1 LLRGITDRYR
11 KPGDLPQVLP
21 VFPLRGAILLPRATL
36 ALNVFEPRYLMLVDF
51 ALARDR
57 LIGIVQP
64 APEAGEGESPN
75 GKTFPLRR
83 VGCVGRITAFSEG
96 DDGRVMLSLTGI
108 TRFNILR
115 NVDSEEPF
123 RFCRVG
129 FGEFASDFRSGHG
142 EEDVDRPRLLTT
154 LRNYLIANNLSADWE
169 RIDSAS
175 NERLV
180 NTLSILSPYGAEEKQ
195 ALLEAKDLRARA
207 EALMALAE
215 MELAS
220 RDDGSGTSIQ

>member
-1 LLRGITDRYR
+1 MGITECYR
-11 KPGDLPQVLP
+11 GPGDLPEVLP

-36 ALNVFEPRYLMLVDF
+36 ALNVFEPRYLVLVDF
-51 ALARDR
+51 ALAGDR
-57 LIGIVQP
+57 LVGIVQP
-64 APEAGEGESPN
+64 APDAGDTESPN

-83 VGCVGRITAFSEG
+83 VGCAGRIIAYSEG

-108 TRFNILR
+108 ARFRVLHD
-115 NVDSEEPF
+115 VESDEPF
-123 RFCRVG
+123 RFCQVG
-129 FGEFASDFRSGHG
+129 FGEFATDFRSGHG
-142 EEDVDRPRLLTT
+142 EEEVDRPRLLTT
-154 LRNYLIANNLSADWE
+154 LRNYLTANNLSADWD

-195 ALLEAKDLRARA
+195 ALLEARDLKARA
-207 EALMALAE
+207 EALVALAE

>member
-1 LLRGITDRYR
+1 M
-11 KPGDLPQVLP
+11 LP
-21 VFPLRGAILLPRATL
+21 VFPLRGAILLPRATF

-57 LIGIVQP
+57 LVGIVQP
-64 APEAGEGESPN
+64 APEAGDGESPT

-96 DDGRVMLSLTGI
+96 DDGRMMLSLTGI
-108 TRFNILR
+108 SRFR
-115 NVDSEEPF
+115 VMHDVESDEPF
-123 RFCRVG
+123 RFCQVG
-129 FGEFASDFRSGHG
+129 FGDFASDFRSGFG
-142 EEDVDRPRLLTT
+142 QEDVDRPRLLTA
-154 LRNYLIANNLSADWE
+154 LRNYLIANNLSADWD

-180 NTLSILSPYGAEEKQ
+180 NTLSVLSPYGAEEKQ
-195 ALLEAKDLRARA
+195 ALLEAKDLRTRA
-207 EALMALAE
+207 EALVALAE

>member
-1 LLRGITDRYR
+1 MPRGVTERYR
-11 KPGDLPQVLP
+11 GSGDLPQVLP

-51 ALARDR
+51 ALAGDR
-57 LIGIVQP
+57 LVGIVQP
-64 APEAGEGESPN
+64 APEAGDSESPT
-75 GKTFPLRR
+75 GKNFPLRR
-83 VGCVGRITAFSEG
+83 VGCAGRITAFSEG

-108 TRFNILR
+108 ARFRLLH
-115 NVDSEEPF
+115 DLESDEPF
-123 RFCRVG
+123 RFCRVS
-129 FGEFASDFRSGHG
+129 FGEFASDFASGDG

-154 LRNYLIANNLSADWE
+154 LRNYLIANNLTADWD

-195 ALLEAKDLRARA
+195 ALLEARDLKARA
-207 EALMALAE
+207 EALVALAE